1 MLLLALSTPAAQAQL
16 AKRPMTIGGGVEIG
30 FPIGEFNATWGRQI
44 AGLSANFTVP
54 LRRLPFDYGF
64 DFAWGRMGGD
74 SRSVLIQEEHLP
86 EDGELRI
93 RSNVYGYHGLLR
105 LKPFNGK
112 VSPYVEAMAGA
123 RHFVTRT
130 VIRAEGMDEPYMEQR
145 NQSELT
151 SSLGWAAGVQIAPT
165 RAFYVEARV
174 ERLNGGQVTYVDPRS
189 IAIGDEGQVDYE
201 TLTSGTRVLNF
212 QLGIGLR
219 F

>member
-1 MLLLALSTPAAQAQL
+1 
-16 AKRPMTIGGGVEIG
+16 MTVGGGMEIG
-30 FPIGEFNATWGRQI
+30 FPIGEFNATWGRQV

-74 SRSVLIQEEHLP
+74 SRSVLIQEEYLP
-86 EDGELRI
+86 DNGDLRI

-105 LKPFNGK
+105 LKPFTGK
-112 VSPYVEAMAGA
+112 VSPYIEAMAGA

-130 VIRAEGMDEPYMEQR
+130 VIRVEGMDQPYMEQR
-145 NQSELT
+145 NQSEVT
-151 SSLGWAAGVQIAPT
+151 SSVGWAAGVQIAPT
-165 RAFYVEARV
+165 KAFYVEGRV

-189 IAIGDEGQVDYE
+189 ITIGSDGQVDYQ
-201 TLTSGTRVLNF
+201 TLTSGTRVVNF